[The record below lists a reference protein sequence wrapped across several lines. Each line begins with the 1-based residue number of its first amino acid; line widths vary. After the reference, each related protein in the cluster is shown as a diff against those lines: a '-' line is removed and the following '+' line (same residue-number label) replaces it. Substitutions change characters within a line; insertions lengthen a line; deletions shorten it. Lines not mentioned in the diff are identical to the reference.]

1 MHPDILKYMYNHP
14 EKFRT
19 LDLTEAYFGLN
30 SVMSIDVAEFTEEL
44 LNSGFNP
51 LNHMI
56 EVPYHFLF
64 NSKYNK
70 EDIFIVPGNI
80 KTINRSAFEKSL
92 FKVIKIEEGCE
103 IIKGLAFK
111 EMPNLEEL
119 YFPKSLKEFGMLVC
133 IKCRNLKAIHYPGT
147 YEEFQNIKNAS
158 KDDYFEWY
166 KTDAGRAND
175 KCILICSD
183 QTVKLGINI

>member
-14 EKFRT
+14 EKFKK

-30 SVMSIDVAEFTEEL
+30 SVMSIDVAEFTDFL
-44 LNSGFNP
+44 LDKGFNP
-51 LNHMI
+51 LLYMQK
-56 EVPYHFLF
+56 VPTCFLEE
-64 NSKYNK
+64 SRYDK
-70 EDIFIVPGNI
+70 EDTFIVPSNI
-80 KTINRSAFEKSL
+80 KEIDRSAFEKSL
-92 FKVIKIEEGCE
+92 FKRIMISEGCE
-103 IIKGLAFK
+103 VIKGLAFK

-119 YFPKSLKEFGMLVC
+119 YFPKSLKELGMLVC

-147 YEEFQNIKNAS
+147 YEEFQDIKNAS
-158 KDDYFEWY
+158 KEDYFEWY
-166 KTDAGRAND
+166 KSDAGRAND